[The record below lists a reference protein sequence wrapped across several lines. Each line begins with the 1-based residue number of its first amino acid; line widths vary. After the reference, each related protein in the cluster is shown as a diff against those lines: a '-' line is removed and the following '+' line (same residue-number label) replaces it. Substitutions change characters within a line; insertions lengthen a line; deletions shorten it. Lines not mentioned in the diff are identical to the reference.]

1 MHKPHTPFG
10 QGQGAGELP
19 WEQCSP
25 RGSGQ
30 LGTALRVALC
40 QGQSIICSVEL
51 GLPRCAGVSTFVCPL
66 VEVCHSRIASF
77 FFFFFFFLNFGQPA
91 QLSPASFAEPAASGR
106 ASRDAISASAAELS
120 QWSSQLQPPAAPTC
134 CSSLFSPGTV
144 TVSFQTESSARCAAV
159 QCRQ

>member
-1 MHKPHTPFG
+1 
-10 QGQGAGELP
+10 
-19 WEQCSP
+19 
-25 RGSGQ
+25 
-30 LGTALRVALC
+30 V
-40 QGQSIICSVEL
+40 
-51 GLPRCAGVSTFVCPL
+51 LPRQICQYGWNSSGVRYGKSLLRQAVASAVLYIVVITPRAASPCI
-66 VEVCHSRIASF
+66 HSRALLLRIAKVTFARDLFVAAQCRASR
-77 FFFFFFFLNFGQPA
+77 NFGEPA

-120 QWSSQLQPPAAPTC
+120 QWSSQLQPPASPTC